1 MVMFE
6 YSLFHYR
13 SLIPNCNICLL
24 LLSTV
29 PAQIHTQAQGHD
41 CAQAAQNGLLVEEE
55 ANPKVTPQAHQPLCL
70 QSGRRF
76 QQKLAPTSCQQTS
89 KGLLMT
95 FNLSAKQPRRRKQPV
110 EGYGMAAVVEEAEVD
125 QGHEQGLHFLLGE
138 LL

>member
-1 MVMFE
+1 M
-6 YSLFHYR
+6 
-13 SLIPNCNICLL
+13 L
-24 LLSTV
+24 LLSFDNVNQLLVTI
-29 PAQIHTQAQGHD
+29 PAQIHAQAQRHD

-55 ANPKVTPQAHQPLCL
+55 ANPKVTPQAHQPRYL
-70 QSGRRF
+70 QSERMS

-89 KGLLMT
+89 KGSLMT
-95 FNLSAKQPRRRKQPV
+95 FNLSAKQLRRRKGPV